1 MGMFSEV
8 HAAYSADRLEKILRA
23 GLEQD
28 NADVT
33 AFLKE
38 HLYPY
43 YESEVGE
50 TWGGHEI
57 PNDIRE
63 TFGPAPCPVCGD
75 NKNMIKSHADG
86 KYYCHR
92 THRTD

>member
-1 MGMFSEV
+1 MGMFSE
-8 HAAYSADRLEKILRA
+8 ANAMWDADQLEKILRA

-28 NADVT
+28 NTHVT
-33 AFLKE
+33 DFLKK
-38 HLYPY
+38 HVWPY
-43 YESEVGE
+43 YEDVVGE
-50 TWGGHEI
+50 TFGGHEI

-63 TFGPAPCPVCGD
+63 TFGPLPCPVCGD